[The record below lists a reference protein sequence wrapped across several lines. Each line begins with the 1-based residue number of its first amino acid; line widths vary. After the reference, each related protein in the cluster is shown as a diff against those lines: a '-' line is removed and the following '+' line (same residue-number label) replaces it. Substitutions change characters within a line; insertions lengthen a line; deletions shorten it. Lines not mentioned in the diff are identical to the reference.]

1 MSDLSH
7 DVAPWF
13 TDVNYKDANVMLS
26 VLKKLRDATAT
37 FPNHRDVFVQPS
49 LHGGRFTY
57 RGTKPHDWIT
67 RIECLGHLNWLAERF
82 AMLMNDGRK
91 FYSCIGFATFDA
103 AAKDVLSHNAFRAT
117 SGRSSR
123 AGSPA
128 SPRGRLS
135 RCLVCRGRSR
145 PWRCRPSSLTFSTST
160 TSAAARCATA
170 SRTSPPS
177 ASCAAIS
184 CAQSRRAARSTTWAS
199 ASATP

>member
-103 AAKDVLSHNAFRAT
+103 AAKDVLSHGAYPVVFEDFI
-117 SGRSSR
+117 
-123 AGSPA
+123 
-128 SPRGRLS
+128 
-135 RCLVCRGRSR
+135 
-145 PWRCRPSSLTFSTST
+145 LTRQYGWGKDPQKLGELANGFL
-160 TSAAARCATA
+160 RCAKEYG
-170 SRTSPPS
+170 
-177 ASCAAIS
+177 AAITGGET
-184 CAQSRRAARSTTWAS
+184 A
-199 ASATP
+199 